1 MGRYRVAHFLHGS
14 LCRNGGDRGIHQPR
28 FAFAFIVVLGI
39 LVDDA
44 IVVGE
49 SVYTLGSKGK
59 KPLLASIEGTHL
71 VAVPVTFAILTS
83 MVAFVPMLFFPGGL
97 GN

>member
-44 IVVGE
+44 IVIGE
-49 SVYTLGSKGK
+49 SVYTLGSKVK
-59 KPLLASIEGTHL
+59 NHFLLPLRALIWWQSRSPL
-71 VAVPVTFAILTS
+71 PF
-83 MVAFVPMLFFPGGL
+83 
-97 GN
+97 